1 MLVLAILKGSR
12 MIHDNAFLSVL
23 RSPMSFFDTTPAG
36 RILNRFSKDVSTVDN
51 MAAINSLL
59 ITVTGILSVL
69 ILSAVFLPWIIPVM
83 VPLSIMYYYIAV
95 YYQKTSREL
104 KRTDALVRSHLF
116 SYFSETLNGMGTLKA
131 YHPHGID
138 CAIERNRVNMDRS
151 HRVYYIQVLGT
162 KWIGARVHVVGHVLN
177 FVALVLIIWARDDI
191 DPATAGL
198 ILSYLARL
206 SSELSW
212 AIQCAADLENNMT
225 SAERLFYYTNSL
237 EQEPPAEILDRKPVT
252 SWPQQGRITFQEV
265 SLRYRPELPLVLDKI
280 SFDIQAG
287 HKVGVVGRTG
297 AGKSSL
303 IQALFLLV
311 PLDPGSKIVMDGI
324 ETDTIGTADLRSRM
338 SIIPQDPVLFQ
349 GTFRYNLDPLNK
361 HTEQELWQALE
372 ASDMKGYVQQQEGGL
387 DAVVA
392 AQGENLSVG
401 QRQLVCLSRALLSRS
416 KVVILDEATASVDLA
431 TDSLIQKAIRVDFSD
446 STVITIAHRLNTVID
461 YNRILVMD
469 RGQVAEYDTPRD
481 LLKDRQSLFSKMV
494 DETGEANAALLRSLA
509 GC

>member
-1 MLVLAILKGSR
+1 M
-12 MIHDNAFLSVL
+12 
-23 RSPMSFFDTTPAG
+23 
-36 RILNRFSKDVSTVDN
+36 DN
-51 MAAINSLL
+51 MAAVNSLL

-69 ILSAVFLPWIIPVM
+69 FLSAVFLPWIIPIM
-83 VPLSIMYYYIAV
+83 IPLSIMYYYIAM

-104 KRTDALVRSHLF
+104 KRIDALVRSHLF

-131 YHPHGID
+131 YHPHGVD

-151 HRVYYIQVLGT
+151 HRIYYLQVLGT
-162 KWIGARVHVVGHVLN
+162 KWIGARVFVVGHFLN
-177 FVALVLIIWARDDI
+177 FVALFLIIWARDDI

-206 SSELSW
+206 ASEMSW

-237 EQEPPAEILDRKPVT
+237 EQEPPAEILDRKPVA
-252 SWPQQGRITFQEV
+252 SWPQQGRISFQEV

-303 IQALFLLV
+303 IQALFLLA

-372 ASDMKGYVQQQEGGL
+372 ASDLKGYVQQQEGGL

-416 KVVILDEATASVDLA
+416 KVVILDEGKKPCFVCLFADGLLYVLALTLFRLVRSFFFKKIATASVDLA

-461 YNRILVMD
+461 YNR
-469 RGQVAEYDTPRD
+469 
-481 LLKDRQSLFSKMV
+481 
-494 DETGEANAALLRSLA
+494 
-509 GC
+509 

>member
-1 MLVLAILKGSR
+1 
-12 MIHDNAFLSVL
+12 
-23 RSPMSFFDTTPAG
+23 
-36 RILNRFSKDVSTVDN
+36 
-51 MAAINSLL
+51 MAAVNALL

-69 ILSAVFLPWIIPVM
+69 ILSAAFLPWIIPIM
-83 VPLSIMYYYIAV
+83 VPLTAIYYYIAL
-95 YYQKTSREL
+95 YYQKSSREL
-104 KRTDALVRSHLF
+104 KRMDALVRSHLF

-151 HRVYYIQVLGT
+151 QSVYYIQVMGT
-162 KWIGARVHVVGHVLN
+162 RWIGARVFLVGHALN
-177 FVALVLIIWARDDI
+177 FVALVLIVWARDDV

-206 SSELSW
+206 ASEMSW
-212 AIQCAADLENNMT
+212 AIQCTADLENNMT

-237 EQEPPAEILDRKPVT
+237 EQEPPAVIQDRRPFP
-252 SWPQQGRITFQEV
+252 SWPQQGRISFQEV
-265 SLRYRPELPLVLDKI
+265 SLRYRPELPLVLNNI
-280 SFDIQAG
+280 SFDVQAG

-311 PLDPGSKIVMDGI
+311 PLDSGKIVMDSI
-324 ETDTIGTADLRSRM
+324 ETDTIGTADLRSKM
-338 SIIPQDPVLFQ
+338 SIIPQDPTLFQ
-349 GTFRYNLDPLNK
+349 GTFRYNLDPLAK
-361 HTEQELWQALE
+361 HTDQELWQALE
-372 ASDMKGYVQQQEGGL
+372 ASNLKEYVQKQEKGL

-416 KVVILDEATASVDLA
+416 KVVILDEGNRSYMNLKKKAGFSCLVTYQIQSQETKIFFLNYFFQIATASVDLA

-461 YNRILVMD
+461 YHR
-469 RGQVAEYDTPRD
+469 
-481 LLKDRQSLFSKMV
+481 
-494 DETGEANAALLRSLA
+494 
-509 GC
+509 

>member
-1 MLVLAILKGSR
+1 ML
-12 MIHDNAFLSVL
+12 NAAST
-23 RSPMSFFDTTPAG
+23 FFQ
-36 RILNRFSKDVSTVDN
+36 RLFRFSKDVSTVDN
-51 MAAINSLL
+51 MVAINALL

-83 VPLSIMYYYIAV
+83 VPLTVMYYYIAL

-104 KRTDALVRSHLF
+104 KRIDALIRSYLF

-151 HRVYYIQVLGT
+151 HHVYYIQVMGT
-162 KWIGARVHVVGHVLN
+162 RWIGARVYLVGHLLN
-177 FVALVLIIWARDDI
+177 FVALVLIVWARDNV

-206 SSELSW
+206 ASEMSW

-237 EQEPPAEILDRKPVT
+237 EQEPPAEILDRKPVE
-252 SWPQQGRITFQEV
+252 SWPQQGRISFQEV

-311 PLDPGSKIVMDGI
+311 PLDSGKIVMDSI
-324 ETDTIGTADLRSRM
+324 ETDTIGTADLRTRM
-338 SIIPQDPVLFQ
+338 SIIPQDPILFQ
-349 GTFRYNLDPLNK
+349 GTFRYNLDPLGK

-372 ASDMKGYVQQQEGGL
+372 ASDLKGYVQQQDGGL
-387 DAVVA
+387 DAVVT

-416 KVVILDEATASVDLA
+416 KVVILDEG
-431 TDSLIQKAIRVDFSD
+431 
-446 STVITIAHRLNTVID
+446 
-461 YNRILVMD
+461 NRSYMNGKK
-469 RGQVAEYDTPRD
+469 RMF
-481 LLKDRQSLFSKMV
+481 LLP
-494 DETGEANAALLRSLA
+494 
-509 GC
+509 